1 MDIPDE
7 PRLTLGILD
16 AALADDAAG
25 RATAEEILNHRG
37 SSARVDKNALV
48 VVAADSN
55 GISCACHAASAFAA
69 MRDIP
74 DDRAR
79 LKRVQPGTE
88 TATRRPP
95 LRCRSPPAPGNGGY
109 IGWGLQVG
117 V

>member
-16 AALADDAAG
+16 AELADDAAG

-55 GISCACHAASAFAA
+55 GISCACHAARALAA

-79 LKRVQPGTE
+79 LKRFNQEQRQQLAARLSDAEARLPQEMGVI
-88 TATRRPP
+88 
-95 LRCRSPPAPGNGGY
+95 SDGGY
-109 IGWGLQVG
+109 KLGA
-117 V
+117 